1 MAVTAR
7 RNTSDPSITIL
18 VSGPA
23 DPGRTVPS
31 FGTQRMS
38 AIVPS
43 TPNTDP
49 RTPVSRSVACIT
61 TAPAPSPNRMQVPR
75 SV

>member
-7 RNTSDPSITIL
+7 RNTSDPCMTIL
-18 VSGPA
+18 VSVVRE
-23 DPGRTVPS
+23 PGAMVPS
-31 FGTQRMS
+31 FGTHRMS
-38 AIVPS
+38 ATVPS
-43 TPNTDP
+43 TP
-49 RTPVSRSVACIT
+49 RSEASTPDSVSLAWTT